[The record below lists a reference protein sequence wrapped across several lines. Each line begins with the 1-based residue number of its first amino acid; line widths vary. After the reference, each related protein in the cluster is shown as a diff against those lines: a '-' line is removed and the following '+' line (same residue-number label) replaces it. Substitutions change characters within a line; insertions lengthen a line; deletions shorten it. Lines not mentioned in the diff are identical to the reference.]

1 MAGEKYVLHNKH
13 ITPEDG
19 IQTHSFDFSEK
30 EEVLL
35 AIDAARRASLEYED
49 MVQDVDT
56 RFYEKDGRCVIEV
69 STYRGNYADSYDE
82 YLLTDKNGNQIDVTW
97 SDVDSAKQNNKKLKK
112 VYIPNIKPNW
122 VVIDGNNASVQVPWS
137 AQKKQWGAIY
147 CDAAAV
153 VDGDHPAVAPVSREN
168 TKAVELYSG
177 LTYYVY
183 HDDFVDKMKGLDIA
197 RAIVSD
203 KELLRQGFVP
213 DENSPLLKQLREA
226 QADDEP
232 ELKEDESDLVF

>member
-82 YLLTDKNGNQIDVTW
+82 YMLTDKNGNQIDVTW
-97 SDVDSAKQNNKKLKK
+97 SDVDS
-112 VYIPNIKPNW
+112 
-122 VVIDGNNASVQVPWS
+122 G
-137 AQKKQWGAIY
+137 
-147 CDAAAV
+147 
-153 VDGDHPAVAPVSREN
+153 
-168 TKAVELYSG
+168 KAE
-177 LTYYVY
+177 
-183 HDDFVDKMKGLDIA
+183 
-197 RAIVSD
+197 
-203 KELLRQGFVP
+203 
-213 DENSPLLKQLREA
+213 
-226 QADDEP
+226 
-232 ELKEDESDLVF
+232 